1 MKLLDVKSSTCTE
14 SSKEIDNKDPI
25 FIIGDNVRIPKYKN
39 TFAKDYV
46 SNWPEEVLL
55 LQKLKKLCSGHMLLV
70 VLKVKKL
77 LEPFKKTNCKKKI
90 EKSLELKK

>member
-1 MKLLDVKSSTCTE
+1 MKLLDVKSSTCIE
-14 SSKEIDNKDPI
+14 CSKEIDDKDPI

-77 LEPFKKTNCKKKI
+77 LEPFKKTNCKKKM